1 MRVIFIQSGLKT
13 DTFRKHFRQANAA
26 MREMARTIRESDII
40 FVTPCGASIGIY
52 KDWPFLIRLLFCLY
66 EKKTPV
72 FYLDTV
78 GKSGDWLFDHLAA
91 KVTKK
96 SKMYVRE
103 KASFEYLKSIG
114 VVAKQGVDT
123 AFSLPPLY
131 NQRSDRKIG
140 IVTTQLDWHPDFQWQ
155 DINTVFFQ
163 KILPGIAQFAVRH
176 LYEIDLIP
184 HTGSKKEMTFL
195 KEWSYN
201 LAKAGVP
208 YSLIHIRTDVKTAE
222 EYDRT
227 IASEHLIAG
236 MRYHSIV
243 LAAKNAVPFV
253 SFAYENKMKE
263 VCRYTGMN
271 QNCLDLH
278 QPISPEKV
286 NKLLE
291 QTDKKAEFISD
302 YLKKQYP
309 DLKQKAILPL
319 EQLTFLS

>member
-1 MRVIFIQSGLKT
+1 
-13 DTFRKHFRQANAA
+13 

-140 IVTTQLDWHPDFQWQ
+140 IVTTQLDWHPDFQGRTSTRYSFRKFFPVSRNLLS
-155 DINTVFFQ
+155 DIYT
-163 KILPGIAQFAVRH
+163 K
-176 LYEIDLIP
+176 LI
-184 HTGSKKEMTFL
+184 
-195 KEWSYN
+195 
-201 LAKAGVP
+201 
-208 YSLIHIRTDVKTAE
+208 
-222 EYDRT
+222 
-227 IASEHLIAG
+227 
-236 MRYHSIV
+236 
-243 LAAKNAVPFV
+243 
-253 SFAYENKMKE
+253 
-263 VCRYTGMN
+263 
-271 QNCLDLH
+271 
-278 QPISPEKV
+278 
-286 NKLLE
+286 
-291 QTDKKAEFISD
+291 
-302 YLKKQYP
+302 
-309 DLKQKAILPL
+309 
-319 EQLTFLS
+319 

>member
-140 IVTTQLDWHPDFQWQ
+140 IVTTQLDWHPDFQGRTSTRYSFRKFFPVSRNLLS
-155 DINTVFFQ
+155 DIYT
-163 KILPGIAQFAVRH
+163 K
-176 LYEIDLIP
+176 LI
-184 HTGSKKEMTFL
+184 
-195 KEWSYN
+195 
-201 LAKAGVP
+201 
-208 YSLIHIRTDVKTAE
+208 
-222 EYDRT
+222 
-227 IASEHLIAG
+227 
-236 MRYHSIV
+236 
-243 LAAKNAVPFV
+243 
-253 SFAYENKMKE
+253 
-263 VCRYTGMN
+263 
-271 QNCLDLH
+271 
-278 QPISPEKV
+278 
-286 NKLLE
+286 
-291 QTDKKAEFISD
+291 
-302 YLKKQYP
+302 
-309 DLKQKAILPL
+309 
-319 EQLTFLS
+319 